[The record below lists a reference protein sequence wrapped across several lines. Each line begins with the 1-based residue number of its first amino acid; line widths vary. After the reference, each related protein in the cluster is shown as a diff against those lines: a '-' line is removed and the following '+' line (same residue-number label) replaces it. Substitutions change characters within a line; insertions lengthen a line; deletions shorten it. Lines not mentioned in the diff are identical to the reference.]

1 MAISEIKKNAGTK
14 SGILDRSKPPKSGKP
29 KDVNFPKFFET
40 KSSNGITALVIQDK
54 RLPLVTSRF
63 VFKSG
68 AYLDHF
74 MGESKCGL
82 GSLTSE
88 ILTKG
93 TESRNA
99 SMIAEEIDF
108 LGAGLTSGCSYD
120 ATFVSSYSLKKYFD
134 EVFDIMTDVILN
146 PAFHEEELERSS
158 DQRMNSLLS
167 MIDDGDYLADK
178 IFNRHVYWDS
188 PYSYP
193 IEGERASLKN
203 ITTGDLRNFY
213 KKVFSPENLIVAFV
227 GDISPDEALQKL
239 ENNFSEWNNNYTKA
253 DEIILPEFNKTPR
266 VFLTDK
272 KGAVQSSLK
281 IGHLGIKRNN
291 PDFITLS
298 VMNTMLGGYF
308 TSRINKNLREVNGY
322 TYGARSVFSCYRYS
336 GDFSVTTEVKT
347 DITSETNKEILKE
360 LNEIKNKFVG
370 KEELQNVKNYISGN
384 FPMQLE
390 TPNDIA
396 SKAISLKLHGLE
408 DDYYNTYIRKVNEI
422 TKEDIKEVAEKYL
435 HTDRLIYSI
444 SGKSDDLKDKMQQF
458 GEVEITEDIF

>member
-1 MAISEIKKNAGTK
+1 M
-14 SGILDRSKPPKSGKP
+14 
-29 KDVNFPKFFET
+29 
-40 KSSNGITALVIQDK
+40 
-54 RLPLVTSRF
+54 
-63 VFKSG
+63 
-68 AYLDHF
+68 
-74 MGESKCGL
+74 
-82 GSLTSE
+82 
-88 ILTKG
+88 
-93 TESRNA
+93 
-99 SMIAEEIDF
+99 
-108 LGAGLTSGCSYD
+108 
-120 ATFVSSYSLKKYFD
+120 
-134 EVFDIMTDVILN
+134 
-146 PAFHEEELERSS
+146 
-158 DQRMNSLLS
+158 
-167 MIDDGDYLADK
+167 
-178 IFNRHVYWDS
+178 
-188 PYSYP
+188 
-193 IEGERASLKN
+193 
-203 ITTGDLRNFY
+203 
-213 KKVFSPENLIVAFV
+213 VAFV

-239 ENNFSEWNNNYTKA
+239 ENNFSEWNNSYTKA

-422 TKEDIKEVAEKYL
+422 TKEDIKEAAEKYL

-444 SGKSDDLKDKMQQF
+444 SGKSDDLKDEMQQF

>member
-1 MAISEIKKNAGTK
+1 MAISELKNSNSK
-14 SGILDRSKPPKSGKP
+14 SGILDRSKPPRSGKP
-29 KDVNFPKFFET
+29 KDINFPKFFET
-40 KSSNGITALVIQDK
+40 KTTNGITVLVIQDK
-54 RLPLVTSRF
+54 RLPIVTSRF

-68 AYLDHF
+68 SYLDYF
-74 MGESKCGL
+74 MGKNKSGL

-99 SMIAEEIDF
+99 SEIAEEIDF
-108 LGAGLTSGCSYD
+108 LGAGLTSGCNYD
-120 ATFVSSYSLKKYFD
+120 ATFVSSFSLKKYFD
-134 EVFDIMTDVILN
+134 EVFDILTDVILN
-146 PAFHEEELERSS
+146 PSFEEEELDRSA
-158 DQRMNSLLS
+158 DQRLNSLLS
-167 MIDDGDYLADK
+167 MIDDGDYLADR
-178 IFNRHVYWDS
+178 IFNRYVYSKS
-188 PYSYP
+188 PYSNP
-193 IEGERASLKN
+193 LEGESNSIKN
-203 ITTGDLRNFY
+203 IVTKDLRKFY

-227 GDISPDEALQKL
+227 GDISPDEALLKL
-239 ENNFSEWNNNYTKA
+239 ENNFSGWKNSFTHSE
-253 DEIILPEFNKTPR
+253 EIILPEFSKTPR
-266 VFLTDK
+266 VYLTDK

-281 IGHLGIKRNN
+281 IGHLGIERSN
-291 PDFITLS
+291 PDFIKVS

-347 DITSETNKEILKE
+347 DITSETNREILKE
-360 LNEIKNKFVG
+360 INEMKNKHVG
-370 KEELQNVKNYISGN
+370 REELQNVKNYISGN

-422 TKEDIKEVAEKYL
+422 TKEDVKEVAEKYL
-435 HTDRLIYSI
+435 HTDRLIFSI
-444 SGKSDDLKDKMQQF
+444 SGKSEDLKNEMQQF
-458 GEVEITEDIF
+458 GEVEITEDLF